1 MRTLETLMTPA
12 PVTISPGATLRDA
25 VDLLTSVGVNALPVT
40 IGEHVIGLLSSQAII
55 AFEAGTPGVPT
66 ERDVTDALDEPAIS
80 DEDLPSV
87 EYFAELWDDAGS
99 DVVERFRTSET
110 PEWDM
115 LAEHT
120 VEEAMTRAPPELPP
134 TASVRAA
141 ARLMRITGSH
151 GVLVVDQGKLR
162 GIVTTMDIAR
172 LVSRDKRGG

>member
-1 MRTLETLMTPA
+1 MKTLAMVMTPA
-12 PVTISPGATLRDA
+12 PVTIAPNATLRDA
-25 VDLLTSVGVNALPVT
+25 VDLLTSVGVSALPVT
-40 IGEHVIGLLSSQAII
+40 IGERVIGLLSAQAII

-66 ERDVTDALDEPAIS
+66 ERDVTDALDEPAIDDS
-80 DEDLPSV
+80 DLPSV

-110 PEWDM
+110 PEWDI

-120 VEEAMTRAPPELPP
+120 VEEAMTRTPPELPP

-141 ARLMRITGSH
+141 AELMRTTGTH
-151 GVLVVDQGKLR
+151 GVVVVENGKLR

-172 LVSRDKRGG
+172 LVSRGKH